1 MKTSLAVLVI
11 AAATAACTMHP
22 RQVSCADGQIRY
34 IGAASGADK
43 RLGKFEISNLGR
55 GEIRIPLSDLEGEVD
70 SRNATTE
77 WRKKGAS
84 GWAAFNPILEEVPAS
99 ERNVLIGSG
108 DKYAVKFD
116 ANGLFIP
123 GQADPSREYSVVFRG
138 TDGCEFR
145 SDPFSP

>member
-1 MKTSLAVLVI
+1 
-11 AAATAACTMHP
+11 MHP
-22 RQVSCADGQIRY
+22 KQMSCADGQIRY
-34 IGAASGADK
+34 IGLASGADK

-55 GEIRIPLSDLEGEVD
+55 GEIRIPLSDLEEEID

-77 WRKKGAS
+77 SRRIGAS
-84 GWAAFNPILEEVPAS
+84 GWVAFNPILEEVPAS
-99 ERNVLIGSG
+99 QRNILIGSG
-108 DKYAVKFD
+108 DKFAVKFD
-116 ANGLFIP
+116 ANGLFIA